1 MPKADTQ
8 KRGSDTEG
16 CVLPRENS
24 VFTDKQRELVRI
36 FKSGGLKRLNILE
49 GSVRSGKTWISLVI
63 WALWVASSPKDH
75 MYMMCAKSLQTL
87 KRNCLEPLM
96 GMFGEKNFSFS
107 LSKKEGLL
115 FGRRITLEGANDA
128 RSENKIRGA
137 TLGGAYCDELSLF
150 NRDFFAMLLS
160 RLSAPGAKLI
170 ATTNPDV
177 PTHWLLCDYL
187 ENDALK
193 DDILRVFFHIDDNTT
208 LPKDYVQALK
218 REYTGVY
225 YDRFIAGKWV
235 VAEGA
240 IYRIFSDSPDAFYLN
255 KEQIPALSA
264 VYVGLDFGGSGSQH
278 ALCAVGIAGGA
289 LDKSELFNP
298 ERSGGALN
306 AGVSGLHQNQLSD
319 GDNLSRLFVL
329 KSQRIPAKS
338 MTPQQLFEKVRLF
351 CKDVTRFGKI
361 NALYADS
368 AEQTLIAGL
377 KAELK
382 PCSIP
387 VKNAL
392 KREINDRIRAALML
406 MAGGRFFMLKG
417 ECLSLDK
424 ALRAAVWSD
433 RSLSKETR
441 LDDGTSDID
450 SLDAFE
456 YAFER
461 LIPRLISG

>member
-1 MPKADTQ
+1 MEA
-8 KRGSDTEG
+8 
-16 CVLPRENS
+16 ENERRRPAS
-24 VFTDKQRELVRI
+24 ANAVFTDKQRELIRI

-63 WALWVASSPKDH
+63 WALWVASSPKDYL
-75 MYMMCAKSLQTL
+75 YMMCAKSLQTL
-87 KRNCLEPLM
+87 KRNCLEPLV
-96 GMFGEKNFSFS
+96 GMFGERNFSFS
-107 LSKKEGLL
+107 LSKKEGVL
-115 FGRRITLEGANDA
+115 FGRKITLEGANDA

-150 NRDFFAMLLS
+150 NRDFFVMLLS

-177 PTHWLLCDYL
+177 PTHWLLRDYL
-187 ENDALK
+187 ENKALSE
-193 DDILRVFFHIDDNTT
+193 DILRVFFHIDDNTT
-208 LPKDYVQALK
+208 LPKDYVEALK

-240 IYRIFSDSPDAFYLN
+240 IYKVFSNSPEDFYVDM
-255 KEQIPALSA
+255 EQLPTLPA

-278 ALCAVGIAGGA
+278 ALCAVGIAGGSF
-289 LDKSELFNP
+289 DKKTVFNMKNTDNAYISA
-298 ERSGGALN
+298 ECQRRFDVGYEKKDEGG
-306 AGVSGLHQNQLSD
+306 GLPK
-319 GDNLSRLFVL
+319 LFVL
-329 KSQRIPAKS
+329 RSQRIPSKG
-338 MTPQQLFEKVRLF
+338 MTPQELFEKVKVF
-351 CKDVTRFGKI
+351 CKEVGERFGKI
-361 NALYADS
+361 GALYADS

-406 MAGGRFFMLKG
+406 MAGGRFFMLRG
-417 ECLSLDK
+417 ECLSLDM
-424 ALRAAVWSD
+424 ALRSAVWSD
-433 RSLSKETR
+433 RAASKETR

-461 LIPRLISG
+461 LIPRLING